1 MQEANSNVFI
11 DIFNSLR
18 ALPIWVQIWVFII
31 LVPVQ
36 VASLLFLSEPLGV
49 WIAILAIL
57 GMMPNIFIILYERGF
72 SKLMSIPH
80 LLPWTGLVL
89 LIIFARLEGSAGFEV
104 YLWVLLVITS
114 ISLIFDYIDAL
125 KWWKGDRSVA
135 RLK

>member
-1 MQEANSNVFI
+1 MLENKSNIFI
-11 DIFNSLR
+11 DVFNSLR
-18 ALPIWVQIWVFII
+18 ALPVWVQIWVFII

-36 VASLLFLSEPLGV
+36 VASLFFLSEPLGF

-89 LIIFARLEGSAGFEV
+89 LIIFARPEGSTGFGV
-104 YLWVLLVITS
+104 YLWVLLVITF
-114 ISLIFDYIDAL
+114 ISLIFDYIDAIKL
-125 KWWKGDRSVA
+125 WNGDRSVA
-135 RLK
+135 RPK

>member
-1 MQEANSNVFI
+1 MPENKSNIFV
-11 DIFNSLR
+11 DVFNSLR
-18 ALPIWVQIWVFII
+18 ALPFWVQIWVFII

-89 LIIFARLEGSAGFEV
+89 LIIFARPEGSAGFEV
-104 YLWVLLVITS
+104 YLWVLLVITF

>member
-36 VASLLFLSEPLGV
+36 VASLFFLNESLGV
-49 WIAILAIL
+49 WVAILAIL
-57 GMMPNIFIILYERGF
+57 GMVPNIFIILYERGF

-89 LIIFARLEGSAGFEV
+89 LIIFARPEGSAGYET
-104 YLWVLLVITS
+104 YLWVLLAVTS
-114 ISLIFDYIDAL
+114 TSLIFDYIDAL

-135 RLK
+135 SLK